1 MQLLKNGTMALIAS
15 IFFQPQITCILWRNC
30 LLRGVFQKNFHSQ
43 KKFMLIGRRGNQKSN
58 VMGYF
63 SGSFTIHILSLVFS
77 VEGLYDHTQQL
88 QTKVRNTLGGSSD
101 KEQRQKLKLQLLE
114 LSSLKQLSA
123 KGYFSVSKETL
134 TSMLSVR

>member
-1 MQLLKNGTMALIAS
+1 MD
-15 IFFQPQITCILWRNC
+15 
-30 LLRGVFQKNFHSQ
+30 
-43 KKFMLIGRRGNQKSN
+43 
-58 VMGYF
+58 YF
-63 SGSFTIHILSLVFS
+63 SGSFTIHILSLVFV
-77 VEGLYDHTQQL
+77 VEGLYDHIHQL
-88 QTKVRNTLGGSSD
+88 QNKVRNTLGDSSH

>member
-1 MQLLKNGTMALIAS
+1 MD
-15 IFFQPQITCILWRNC
+15 
-30 LLRGVFQKNFHSQ
+30 
-43 KKFMLIGRRGNQKSN
+43 
-58 VMGYF
+58 YF
-63 SGSFTIHILSLVFS
+63 SGSFSIHILSLVFS